1 MSNRNYELRR
11 LFRAELGGKKCE
23 GTKHAIF
30 LAKNMISSAK
40 NMKISPKEKIK
51 NDTHSGKA
59 GRAAQKA

>member
-1 MSNRNYELRR
+1 MSNRNCELRR

-30 LAKNMISSAK
+30 LAKNM
-40 NMKISPKEKIK
+40 KISPKEKIK